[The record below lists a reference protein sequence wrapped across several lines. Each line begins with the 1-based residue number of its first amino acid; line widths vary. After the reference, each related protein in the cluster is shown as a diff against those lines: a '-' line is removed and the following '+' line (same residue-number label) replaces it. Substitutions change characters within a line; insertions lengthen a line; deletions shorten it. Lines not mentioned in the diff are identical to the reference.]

1 MFFSLFRRINGRTCE
16 RYIYYDFPCL
26 VTLTQDYF
34 ELLSFQILNE
44 GQNPL
49 YLIMANRKGEYI

>member
-1 MFFSLFRRINGRTCE
+1 MFFSLFRRINGRARE
-16 RYIYYDFPCL
+16 RYIYYDFPYL